1 MTRRE
6 QLQMQYE
13 AALFAILMDDFA
25 VLEGK
30 QALQENERLQSNPAA
45 EVPEKIKNHSQKTI
59 KKFFSAKTARAA
71 GRITAKVAQHIMV
84 AGFVVTLLFTVA
96 FASSSNFRI
105 NTLNFFVTTF
115 DDRMVISSGSTVPQQ
130 IYTNWM
136 PEGYEQ
142 TVYDA
147 TPQDVT
153 ARYQTSDGKEIRI
166 NIWDQNRN
174 TTIDTENAEVGTVDI
189 NGTEAV
195 TIFKQGIDDNGD
207 TYESSTVI
215 WVDPIGCFV
224 EIHSYHE
231 TVDTLIQIAQALV
244 VE

>member
-6 QLQMQYE
+6 QLRAQYE
-13 AALFAILMDDFA
+13 DALFAILMDDFA
-25 VLEGK
+25 VSEGK

-45 EVPEKIKNHSQKTI
+45 EVPENIKNHSQRTI

-71 GRITAKVAQHIMV
+71 GRITAKVAQHIMI
-84 AGFVVTLLFTVA
+84 AGFVVTLLFTVV
-96 FASSSNFRI
+96 FAASSNFRTI
-105 NTLNFFVTTF
+105 TLNFFVTIF
-115 DDRMVISSGSTVPQQ
+115 DDRMVVSAGPMVPQQ

-142 TVYDA
+142 TVYNA

-153 ARYQTSDGKEIRI
+153 ARHQTSDGKEIRI
-166 NIWDQNRN
+166 CIWEQSRD
-174 TTIDTENAEVGTVDI
+174 TVIDTENAEVGTVDI
-189 NGTEAV
+189 NGVEAV
-195 TIFKQGIDDNGD
+195 TISKQGVDGSGN

-215 WVDPIGCFV
+215 WGDPIGCFI
-224 EIHSYHE
+224 EISSYYE
-231 TVDTLIQIAQALV
+231 PVDTLIQIAKELV